1 MKKKLFKRLA
11 VVCSALCLGLS
22 VMVAP
27 AATMPV
33 EAAKAPTASVQK
45 EVIGWIFAECGD
57 SLYKRLF
64 NHSTGQWLGDWI
76 YVRDL

>member
-22 VMVAP
+22 VMVTP

-33 EAAKAPTASVQK
+33 EAAKAPTAETNQ
-45 EVIGWIFAECGD
+45 EYIGWIYAETTD
-57 SLYKRLF
+57 ALYKRLF
-64 NHSTGQWLGDWI
+64 NHSTGQWIGDWI
-76 YVRDL
+76 FVRYL

>member
-1 MKKKLFKRLA
+1 MKKNLFKRLA

-22 VMVAP
+22 VMVTP

-45 EVIGWIFAECGD
+45 EIIGWIYAKTSD
-57 SLYKRLF
+57 ALYKRLF
-64 NHSTGQWLGDWI
+64 NHSTGQWIGEWI
-76 YVRDL
+76 FVRYL